1 MGYTVFY
8 IKVGLN
14 LEAELSMIAAL
25 RETIGPS
32 CKIRIDANGVWS
44 VNQAVRYLNQFD
56 RYQIDFAE
64 QPVWPD
70 PIRNMVEVRN

>member
-1 MGYTVFY
+1 
-8 IKVGLN
+8 
-14 LEAELSMIAAL
+14 MIAAL

-44 VNQAVRYLNQFD
+44 VNQAVRYLNRFD

-70 PIRNMVEVRN
+70 PIRNMVEVRNRTPVALAANEGLWRVSSVF